1 MHKFKKLKP
10 RFIIPVS
17 NRPLAPTIVDAKIA
31 CNNGTLVAI
40 KATSENMQ
48 AFKTNYTPSLFKI
61 INQRIKEN
69 G

>member
-10 RFIIPVS
+10 RFIILVS
-17 NRPLAPTIVDAKIA
+17 DRPLALTPVDAKIA
-31 CNNGTLVAI
+31 CNNKTLIVI

-48 AFKTNYTPSLFKI
+48 AFKTNYTLSLFKI